1 MPFIHLRYSTPIE
14 RDLRQPLA
22 AFVTEAT
29 ARLLGKKADVTA
41 VALEQVP
48 ADSWFIGGKSLA
60 ELRKATFFLEVRV
73 TRGTNVKG
81 EKAAYLR
88 EAFRGLEALLG
99 TLHPESYVHV
109 HETTGDAYGYGGL
122 SQDARWYRANS

>member
-29 ARLLGKKADVTA
+29 ARLLKKKADVTA

-48 ADSWFIGGKSLA
+48 ADSWFIAGKSLA
-60 ELRKATFFLEVRV
+60 EHRKATFFVEVRV
-73 TRGTNVKG
+73 TRGTNLKE

-88 EAFRGLEALLG
+88 EVFRKLESLLG
-99 TLHPESYVHV
+99 SVHPESYVHV
-109 HETTGDAYGYGGL
+109 HEAEGDAYGYGGV
-122 SQDARWYRANS
+122 SQDARWQRANT